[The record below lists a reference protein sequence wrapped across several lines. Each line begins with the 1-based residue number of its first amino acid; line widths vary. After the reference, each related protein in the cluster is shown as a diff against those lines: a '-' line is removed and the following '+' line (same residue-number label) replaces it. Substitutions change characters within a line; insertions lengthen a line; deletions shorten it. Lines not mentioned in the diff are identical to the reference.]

1 MHQSI
6 TFKTSITNVFFFQM
20 LQASPQQKDIN
31 QTIEKILN
39 FYFVTHSIRNKF
51 TKKYTKKKMDKQ
63 KEKKLQKIGMM
74 TTMCVYICFYKI
86 LC

>member
-1 MHQSI
+1 MYQSI
-6 TFKTSITNVFFFQM
+6 TFITSITNGFLSDVTSKP
-20 LQASPQQKDIN
+20 AAEGYKPDI
-31 QTIEKILN
+31 ERILN
-39 FYFVTHSIRNKF
+39 FYFVTHSIRSKVR
-51 TKKYTKKKMDKQ
+51 KKYTKQKMDKQ

>member
-1 MHQSI
+1 
-6 TFKTSITNVFFFQM
+6 M

-63 KEKKLQKIGMM
+63 KEKKRNSESQSFHDKSRHTNNPVFAECL
-74 TTMCVYICFYKI
+74 
-86 LC
+86 